1 MSEESPT
8 KEYRVPF
15 RNRLARAILQPIFRA
30 LFYILSPITITGREN
45 IPKHGA
51 YLIAFNHVSLADA
64 PFLVAFWPRCPEVVG
79 AIDIWSRK
87 GQSLLA
93 RAYYGIP
100 VHRGRYDRHVLQNM
114 LAAVD
119 ADLPLLI
126 SPEGG
131 RSHKPGLRR
140 AFTGVAYVMT
150 KTNVPVIPVGI
161 VGATEDY
168 IQKAFKG
175 KRPPLE
181 MHVGKPLHLPQVS
194 GTSEQRKIA
203 RHQNADLVM
212 AHIARLLPPDY
223 RGVYADHPAVT
234 GEDRNPAHIA

>member
-1 MSEESPT
+1 MSEKS
-8 KEYRVPF
+8 VPNKYHVPL
-15 RNRLARAILQPIFRA
+15 RNRLARSILQPTFRA
-30 LFYILSPITITGREN
+30 LFYVLSPIRITGREN

-51 YLIAFNHVSLADA
+51 YMIAFNHISLADA

-79 AIDIWSRK
+79 AIDVWNRK
-87 GQSLLA
+87 GQSILA
-93 RAYYGIP
+93 RWYYGIP
-100 VHRGRYDRHVLQNM
+100 VHRGKYDRQVLKNM

-140 AFTGVAYVMT
+140 AFTGVAYVMS
-150 KTNVPVIPVGI
+150 KADVPVIPVGI

-194 GTSEQRKIA
+194 GTAEQRKIA
-203 RHQNADLVM
+203 RQQNADLVM
-212 AHIARLLPPDY
+212 AYIARLLPPDY
-223 RGVYADHPAVT
+223 RGVYADHPAVS
-234 GEDRNPAHIA
+234 GEDRDPAQIE